1 MFAMFSPFVFF
12 FKLNL
17 LSGRLAHISNCINGA
32 LSEKYVRFVQNP
44 RTKSARRR
52 NNCKLELLA
61 WTTFNHKGLRK
72 CSNDCLGVE
81 TSTMQHHVAGNLT
94 LIMLTLLQHLWDSG
108 WGRRKLS
115 KTCQKCVKTNQNQ
128 CRAAAI
134 LPRYRTRTQTFL
146 SVCRTLLA
154 GDFLRVIT

>member
-1 MFAMFSPFVFF
+1 MSFCVMFAMFSPFVFF

-32 LSEKYVRFVQNP
+32 LSEKSVRFVQNP

-81 TSTMQHHVAGNLT
+81 TSINATSCRGKSDTDHVNSTPTPLRLWLRQEEAIKNL
-94 LIMLTLLQHLWDSG
+94 SEV
-108 WGRRKLS
+108 
-115 KTCQKCVKTNQNQ
+115 CQN
-128 CRAAAI
+128 
-134 LPRYRTRTQTFL
+134 
-146 SVCRTLLA
+146 
-154 GDFLRVIT
+154 